1 MNAEYLMYGFLGI
14 CFLVGLG
21 AIYVARK
28 HDINRQKIKN

>member
-1 MNAEYLMYGFLGI
+1 MNAEYLMYGFLDI

-28 HDINRQKIKN
+28 HINDQQEREK